1 MALRRDWYH
10 ADPQA
15 VDRQSDLQAADSTAD
30 TEFMS
35 SGGLKTCPECAEE
48 VRAAA
53 RVCRFCGHRFD
64 STREPLIQPSPT
76 TSAASLPPP
85 STTRPEP
92 EESLSDPCGE
102 PPFWAV
108 VARAVWGRGRQ
119 MSPLRKRF
127 NVVVLVLFIGIGAV
141 AYVQHRAHK
150 ADEPCIILAAGGN
163 KLCGSDAAAWCR
175 STDSIRQSASNLS
188 SDPTTSSS
196 LSQSESDCSS
206 IEAQYP

>member
-1 MALRRDWYH
+1 
-10 ADPQA
+10 
-15 VDRQSDLQAADSTAD
+15 
-30 TEFMS
+30 MS
-35 SGGLKTCPECAEE
+35 SGGLTTCPECAEE

-53 RVCRFCGHRFD
+53 RVCRFCGHRLD
-64 STREPLIQPSPT
+64 SNPEPLIQPAPT
-76 TSAASLPPP
+76 TIVASLPP
-85 STTRPEP
+85 SLTTRPEP
-92 EESLSDPCGE
+92 VESLGDARGD

-127 NVVVLVLFIGIGAV
+127 NVAVLVLFIGIGVA

-175 STDSIRQSASNLS
+175 STDGIRQSASGLS

-206 IEAQYP
+206 IEARYP